1 MPSTHYYSSDK
12 DPLRTVDLYTEGQ
25 KGLWVIFIH
34 GGAWSLSRLALLM
47 VGEILSKLPTTAMSS

>member
-1 MPSTHYYSSDK
+1 MPKTHYYSIDK
-12 DPLRTVDLYTEGQ
+12 DPLRTVDLYRERE

-47 VGEILSKLPTTAMSS
+47 VGETLSKLPTTAMCS